1 MIHRKRAQSHFTL
14 VLSAKKKWLTGVCG
28 SLFSWLFYRACP
40 SDAAMAQVQ
49 NPV

>member
-1 MIHRKRAQSHFTL
+1 MIHRKRAQSHFNL
-14 VLSAKKKWLTGVCG
+14 VLSAKKSGLQVSVGHFF
-28 SLFSWLFYRACP
+28 LWLFYRACP